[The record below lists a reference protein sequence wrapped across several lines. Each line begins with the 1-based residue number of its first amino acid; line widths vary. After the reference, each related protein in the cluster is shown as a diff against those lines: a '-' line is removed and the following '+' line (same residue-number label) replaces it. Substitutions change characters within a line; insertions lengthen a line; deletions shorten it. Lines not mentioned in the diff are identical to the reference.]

1 MNYNRLIFGIRNRGL
16 GLQVLWTGSSAVLYG
31 PIMDQ
36 RRRVARDKPELRR
49 ASDPG
54 HGSLL
59 RGVLEGEGSGLVLI
73 EGGMG
78 RWTTRGEL
86 ATVGNRWAMIEL
98 DGGGQYGRGWSEPMR
113 GMGRW
118 CGDGA
123 LGCLL

>member
-1 MNYNRLIFGIRNRGL
+1 MNYSRIIFGIRNRGP
-16 GLQVLWTGSSAVLYG
+16 GLQVLWIGRSGGAIR

-36 RRRVARDKPELRR
+36 RRRVAKDSPDLRR

-54 HGSLL
+54 QGSSL
-59 RGVLEGEGSGLVLI
+59 RVVLEGEGSGLVLT
-73 EGGMG
+73 EGSAE
-78 RWTTRGEL
+78 RWTTGGEPT
-86 ATVGNRWAMIEL
+86 TVGNRWATTEL
-98 DGGGQYGRGWSEPMR
+98 DGGQYGCGWSEPMR